1 MPSTKFTNIFAS
13 LVVRKI
19 SKPNHISSF
28 YGKFVYKRK
37 ALHLFRPIY
46 GFLQRTLRLGQSNF
60 HLASVFPQ
68 NLMDRG
74 SRKNWFVKKSRYRN
88 RQDDV
93 FEQLLHAAM
102 TYIAPSVL
110 GSHHSECQRLCN
122 GKTKHV
128 PVHDGRGQNSM
139 ILPIYRDI

>member
-1 MPSTKFTNIFAS
+1 MCDVKTTNWKECLQRTLPTNIFAS

-19 SKPNHISSF
+19 WKPNHISSF
-28 YGKFVYKRK
+28 YEKFVYKRK
-37 ALHLFRPIY
+37 ALHLFRSIN
-46 GFLQRTLRLGQSNF
+46 GFLQCTLRLGQSNF

-110 GSHHSECQRLCN
+110 GSQYRVSAALQRE
-122 GKTKHV
+122 
-128 PVHDGRGQNSM
+128 D
-139 ILPIYRDI
+139 